1 MRSGP
6 ISKLVDKQSIDDF
19 RQKGV
24 TVLRGAFTG
33 WVDVLRAGID
43 ANMNDPDPNARIYKG
58 ENGNGRFF
66 VDYCNWELIA
76 EKKNFI
82 FKTKSILL

>member
-1 MRSGP
+1 MRSGS

-33 WVDVLRAGID
+33 WFDVLRAGIG

-58 ENGNGRFF
+58 GNGNSRFF
-66 VDYCNWELIA
+66 VARLNDA
-76 EKKNFI
+76 
-82 FKTKSILL
+82 

>member
-1 MRSGP
+1 MPIFIVRQP

-43 ANMNDPDPNARIYKG
+43 ANMNDPIQMPV
-58 ENGNGRFF
+58 F
-66 VDYCNWELIA
+66 
-76 EKKNFI
+76 
-82 FKTKSILL
+82 TKVKMVMAVFC

>member
-33 WVDVLRAGID
+33 WFDVLRAGIG
-43 ANMNDPDPNARIYKG
+43 AKH
-58 ENGNGRFF
+58 E
-66 VDYCNWELIA
+66 
-76 EKKNFI
+76 
-82 FKTKSILL
+82 